1 MTRILLLEHK
11 ALVLHRLRGETRR
24 SGIAFLYE
32 TAPTPG
38 EFARLLARNPG
49 CVVCTLDGLA
59 PTPGEVGLSITEVAD
74 RARQAGVPLF
84 LVGGD
89 TREERDLL
97 TRLSGL
103 YYGSCRR
110 SRLPW
115 LPMMLERVVRE
126 SRGSEER
133 QQHLVTATAQL
144 QHAAEQMR
152 EVQKLAI
159 IGRLTG
165 SVVHEINNPLE
176 SITNLVYL
184 LGVDADL
191 PPRLHAYVA
200 LAEQEL
206 KRVTGI
212 TKQTLSF
219 YRETQS
225 PVRVDLSELLEE
237 VLVMFARRLHEKRIE
252 VVRRYDSEEPVLL
265 FPGEM
270 RQVYANLLANAIEAT
285 EAGGRIVLRIHRA
298 RRRMPDGSIDGLRL
312 LVSDSGSGIAPEA
325 LQKLGQPFFTTK
337 GQRGTGLGLWVSQA
351 IVRRYKGEI
360 QLRSS
365 IAPGRHGTTFS
376 IFLPLN
382 LGPQMV
388 DLAASSQ
395 EAELE
400 ESEATP
406 IQSIQSIQ
414 SIYGRLRA
422 GS

>member
-1 MTRILLLEHK
+1 MTRILLLEHR
-11 ALVLHRLRGETRR
+11 ALSLHRLRGESRR
-24 SGIAFLYE
+24 SGVAFLYE
-32 TAPTPG
+32 VAATSG
-38 EFARLLARNPG
+38 EFDRLLVRNPG
-49 CVVCTLDGLA
+49 CVVCTLDGLPA
-59 PTPGEVGLSITEVAD
+59 PEGDAGVLVGEIAD
-74 RARQAGVPLF
+74 RAHQAGVPLF

-89 TREERDLL
+89 TREERERLA
-97 TRLSGL
+97 RLSGL
-103 YYGSCRR
+103 YYQSCRR

-115 LPMMLERVVRE
+115 LPMMLERAVRE
-126 SRGSEER
+126 SRGTEER
-133 QQHLVTATAQL
+133 QQHIVTATAQL
-144 QHAAEQMR
+144 QHAAGQMR
-152 EVQKLAI
+152 ELQKLAI

-184 LGVDADL
+184 MGMSAEL
-191 PPRLHAYVA
+191 PPHLHAYVA

-206 KRVTGI
+206 KRVTAI

-219 YRETQS
+219 YRETQA

-237 VLVMFARRLHEKRIE
+237 VLVMYARRLVEKRIE

-298 RRRMPDGSIDGLRL
+298 RRRVSGGSIDGLRL
-312 LVSDSGSGIAPEA
+312 LVSDSGSGIAPET

-351 IVRRYKGEI
+351 IVRRYKGAI

-365 IAPGRHGTTFS
+365 TAPGRHGTTFS

-382 LGPQMV
+382 LGPQLV
-388 DLAASSQ
+388 DLAASGQDSSQ
-395 EAELE
+395 NLQIE
-400 ESEATP
+400 ESQAAP
-406 IQSIQSIQ
+406 NPSIH
-414 SIYGRLRA
+414 GRLRSG